1 MRTDER
7 ITRAMGELLRRQG
20 YAATGINALA
30 RAAEAP
36 TGSLYHHFRG
46 GKREIAAVALR
57 QTGAVHIQLLPLLLD
72 PYEDLAEG
80 IEAAFAQ
87 AGDDMRGT
95 GWPNMCPVGS
105 VTAEIADVEPE
116 LREVS
121 AEVMRDWI
129 DKGTA
134 YFTARGLTPPA
145 AAEFT
150 HAVLAALEGAFVM
163 ARGLRTEAPFH
174 AAGRT
179 LAAHVRTLAREEGA
193 GVREEDAAV
202 RAEGAVAGS

>member
-46 GKREIAAVALR
+46 GKREIAAAALR
-57 QTGAVHIQLLPLLLD
+57 ETGAVYIQLLPLLLD

-87 AGDDMRGT
+87 AGENMRDT
-95 GWPNMCPVGS
+95 GWLNMCPVGS
-105 VTAEIADVEPE
+105 VTAEVATVEPE
-116 LREVS
+116 LRAVS
-121 AEVMRDWI
+121 AEVMADWLA
-129 DKGTA
+129 KGA
-134 YFTARGLTPPA
+134 DYFAARGLRAEA
-145 AAEFT
+145 AREFAQ
-150 HAVLAALEGAFVM
+150 AVLVAMEGAFVM
-163 ARGLRTEAPFH
+163 ARGLRTQEPFR
-174 AAGRT
+174 AAGRS
-179 LAAHVRTLAREEGA
+179 LAAHVRTL
-193 GVREEDAAV
+193 VRDQDAAV
-202 RAEGAVAGS
+202 RD

>member
-46 GKREIAAVALR
+46 GKREIAAAALR
-57 QTGAVHIQLLPLLLD
+57 QTGAVYIELLPLLLD

-80 IEAAFAQ
+80 IEAALAQ
-87 AGDDMRGT
+87 AGENMRDT
-95 GWPNMCPVGS
+95 GWANMCPVGS
-105 VTAEIADVEPE
+105 VTAEVADVEPQ
-116 LREVS
+116 LRAVS
-121 AEVMRDWI
+121 AEVMRDWL

-134 YFTARGLTPPA
+134 YFARRGLTAEA
-145 AAEFT
+145 AREFT
-150 HAVLAALEGAFVM
+150 HAVLAALEGTFVL
-163 ARGLRTEAPFH
+163 ARALRTLDPFH
-174 AAGRT
+174 AAGRA
-179 LAAHVRTLAREEGA
+179 LAAHVRALARA
-193 GVREEDAAV
+193 EDAAV
-202 RAEGAVAGS
+202 RG